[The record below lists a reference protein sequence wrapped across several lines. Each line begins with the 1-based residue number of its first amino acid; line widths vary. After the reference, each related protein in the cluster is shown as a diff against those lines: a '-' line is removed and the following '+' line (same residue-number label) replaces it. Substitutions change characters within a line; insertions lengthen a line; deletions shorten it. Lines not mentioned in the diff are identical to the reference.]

1 MAVIRVM
8 NMAGGLII
16 DMAIWGD
23 MAVIGRP
30 TYLMDP
36 KMIGIPLEFISEGDS
51 RNVELATVEDKI

>member
-16 DMAIWGD
+16 DMAI
-23 MAVIGRP
+23 GRP
-30 TYLMDP
+30 MCLMAI
-36 KMIGIPLEFISEGDS
+36 KMIGIPLEFISKGDS